1 MRTSEGS
8 QMPSKGISN
17 RLVIGQFL
25 AYFLIFKYSKKVP
38 ETHRFDRFQELL
50 VEISGIE
57 PLTS

>member
-1 MRTSEGS
+1 MTCAGS
-8 QMPSKGISN
+8 QTPSKGISN
-17 RLVIGQFL
+17 RLVIGRFP

-38 ETHRFDRFQELL
+38 ETHHFNGFRELL